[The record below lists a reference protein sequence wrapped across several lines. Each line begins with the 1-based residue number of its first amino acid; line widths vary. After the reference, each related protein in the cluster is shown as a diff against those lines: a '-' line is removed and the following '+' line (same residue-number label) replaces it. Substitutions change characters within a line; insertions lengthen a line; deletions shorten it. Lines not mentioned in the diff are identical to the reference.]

1 MNKLNLILIIII
13 FSITH
18 CKLNKPIKSH
28 GIHDLEK
35 KNNKLMINK
44 TNKND
49 IFEILGPPSTQSYF
63 DNNKFIFIENKTT
76 SSRFLKLGK
85 KEIIVNNV
93 LVLEID
99 NRGIL
104 KKKSFFNKNDLK
116 KINFT
121 ELYTEVD
128 YDLSN
133 SILQDSLTTIKT
145 KINDPLGKKRGSATI
160 NK

>member
-1 MNKLNLILIIII
+1 
-13 FSITH
+13 
-18 CKLNKPIKSH
+18 
-28 GIHDLEK
+28 
-35 KNNKLMINK
+35 MINK

-145 KINDPLGKKRGSATI
+145 KINDPLGKKRGSATT

>member
-1 MNKLNLILIIII
+1 
-13 FSITH
+13 
-18 CKLNKPIKSH
+18 
-28 GIHDLEK
+28 
-35 KNNKLMINK
+35 MINK